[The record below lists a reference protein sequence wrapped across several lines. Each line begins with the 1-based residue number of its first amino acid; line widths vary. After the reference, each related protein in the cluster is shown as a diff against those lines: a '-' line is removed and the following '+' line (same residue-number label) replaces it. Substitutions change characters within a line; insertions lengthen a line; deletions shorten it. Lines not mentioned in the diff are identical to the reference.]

1 MSFKDSPV
9 LHHIACLDIS
19 LYEQRNSDNASISV
33 FLSQRLILDCR
44 AREGNPFSLFPLSA
58 LLLPIQVSD
67 LLPSSFPVTEWN
79 QTIYLKQD
87 PDNISPLATALH
99 SIRRVSRLWLWA
111 EFGSRP
117 NVPNDAMAVLSLF
130 KLSSNMVWLFDQHF
144 NKIKNKSI
152 QKIFS
157 QILSFLTFPTHYQ
170 FCPIWSKAFN
180 TYINLSQG

>member
-144 NKIKNKSI
+144 LSIRRKKSI
-152 QKIFS
+152 QKIFLVKFRNS
-157 QILSFLTFPTHYQ
+157 VGWNY
-170 FCPIWSKAFN
+170 FCF
-180 TYINLSQG
+180 